1 MNRAVFLDRDG
12 VINEEPPHYAHR
24 LDQLKMIARSATAV
38 QLLNANEF
46 IVIVVSNQA
55 GIAHGYF
62 REEDTIKFNRAI
74 KEALAKENAYFN
86 AIYYCPHHP
95 AGEVELYRTD
105 CECRKPRPGMLMKA
119 QREFNIDFRQ
129 SFIVGDRLSDIEAGK
144 RVGCKTIIVRTG
156 YGLEEL
162 SNNHVECE
170 YIANDLYDAVESIL
184 DSTHSRGG

>member
-95 AGEVELYRTD
+95 AGEVELY
-105 CECRKPRPGMLMKA
+105 EQIVNAGNPG
-119 QREFNIDFRQ
+119 Q
-129 SFIVGDRLSDIEAGK
+129 
-144 RVGCKTIIVRTG
+144 GC
-156 YGLEEL
+156 
-162 SNNHVECE
+162 
-170 YIANDLYDAVESIL
+170 
-184 DSTHSRGG
+184 

>member
-46 IVIVVSNQA
+46 IVISNQA

-105 CECRKPRPGMLMKA
+105 CECRKPRLGMLMKA

>member
-1 MNRAVFLDRDG
+1 
-12 VINEEPPHYAHR
+12 
-24 LDQLKMIARSATAV
+24 
-38 QLLNANEF
+38 
-46 IVIVVSNQA
+46 
-55 GIAHGYF
+55 
-62 REEDTIKFNRAI
+62 
-74 KEALAKENAYFN
+74 
-86 AIYYCPHHP
+86 
-95 AGEVELYRTD
+95 
-105 CECRKPRPGMLMKA
+105 MLMKA